1 MLNILKD
8 TDLFYWRRL
17 LLILHRYQIVLYII
31 LGLFALQIVLSLPL
45 VGSIITSIM
54 WKIKLL
60 LVKLISVFISFITST
75 LPRFGLGVLPL
86 LEKVCVAIQQLII
99 PSNEWI
105 WALTVCIQER
115 VHHTCRKRKKYS
127 LSLSVSCSILLVHYC
142 WSAGTRCIYIY
153 SPTVLLLL

>member
-60 LVKLISVFISFITST
+60 LVKLISMFISFITST

-99 PSNEWI
+99 PSNE
-105 WALTVCIQER
+105 
-115 VHHTCRKRKKYS
+115 
-127 LSLSVSCSILLVHYC
+127 
-142 WSAGTRCIYIY
+142 
-153 SPTVLLLL
+153 